1 MTDSKNMD
9 AAGGQPAE
17 TSAAATP
24 ATKGKDQEARTKAMA
39 TGRKPSF
46 KTLRRE
52 HDTLMLTRSVLL
64 MIGALVLLVPIDFT
78 YLGVKLI
85 LLMLLAYAAIFNVK
99 AMREEADMREDK
111 SSRQALVWSYVA
123 FTVVTICFALVTV
136 RAGMAATQ
144 YQAALDQALE
154 ALRSAGLPT
163 ISLK

>member
-17 TSAAATP
+17 TSTAATP

-39 TGRKPSF
+39 TGRKLSF

-85 LLMLLAYAAIFNVK
+85 LLMLLAYAAIFNVR

-163 ISLK
+163 IILK

>member
-9 AAGGQPAE
+9 AVGGQPAE

-85 LLMLLAYAAIFNVK
+85 LLMLLAYAAIFNVR

-154 ALRSAGLPT
+154 ALRRAGLPT
-163 ISLK
+163 IILK

>member
-9 AAGGQPAE
+9 AAGGQPSE
-17 TSAAATP
+17 TSAA

-85 LLMLLAYAAIFNVK
+85 LLMLLAYAAIFNVR

-154 ALRSAGLPT
+154 ALRRAGLPT
-163 ISLK
+163 IILK